1 MRGVSEWVKREK
13 KKQEGRFLGILLET
27 LGPLGSGNM
36 LTGKKRHDNRRKKYN
51 NLYHMDKIFSSA
63 PSFK

>member
-1 MRGVSEWVKREK
+1 MK